1 MSKKNPKRHKSDFLK
16 RNCIKRIHFR
26 SPSPDT
32 SSPISSPSSLSSPS
46 QGGAG
51 AVPTTARGGVASS
64 GNASAESSDV
74 IDGSDYINA
83 NFVPGYKN
91 RKVWICAQG
100 PLERTIADF
109 WRMIYEQVR
118 VVPIFILGYIIGTHY
133 VCTQY

>member
-1 MSKKNPKRHKSDFLK
+1 M
-16 RNCIKRIHFR
+16 
-26 SPSPDT
+26 
-32 SSPISSPSSLSSPS
+32 
-46 QGGAG
+46 
-51 AVPTTARGGVASS
+51 
-64 GNASAESSDV
+64 

-118 VVPIFILGYIIGTHY
+118 VVPIFILGYIIGYMWWLIPSKGAKRIRPT
-133 VCTQY
+133 VFALNTGGLG

>member
-1 MSKKNPKRHKSDFLK
+1 M
-16 RNCIKRIHFR
+16 
-26 SPSPDT
+26 
-32 SSPISSPSSLSSPS
+32 
-46 QGGAG
+46 
-51 AVPTTARGGVASS
+51 
-64 GNASAESSDV
+64 

-133 VCTQY
+133 FCTIRPLGGVFQFVFTVDTS